1 MSAQAGHGASV
12 HIEACGKT
20 FADGTR
26 ALEPATLDI
35 ARGETLVLLGP
46 SGCGKTTML
55 RIIAGLEVPDAGGR
69 VLFDGKDMTA
79 VPIER
84 RNVGMVFQSY
94 ALFPNMTV
102 SDNIGYG
109 LKIRGIPAKERA
121 ARVAELVALTNI
133 SGLENR
139 RIDQL
144 SGGQRQRVALARA
157 VAIRPGILLLDEPLT
172 ALDAALR
179 DRLRGELNRLLR
191 ALGITTI
198 YVTHDQSEAME
209 LGDRVVVMQKGA
221 IAQIGTPREIY
232 FTPRSRFVAEFI
244 GAANIVEAAIED
256 GHLVLPGGR
265 QPIHGDMDMPAAV
278 AMIRPETI
286 RVTAA
291 GSAPLSG
298 IIDSVSFIGDRQ
310 RLVVSGAS
318 NRLLTVDAPNTVQV
332 KARRTDRIVDFAGR
346 RPPVAARELRRS
358 MSPKPVHIAQISDLH
373 IKPPGSLAYGKVDT
387 AKALERCVAAL
398 NEFDPAPDFV
408 VISGDLADTPTAEE
422 YQYLKRLLAP
432 LKLPFAGIPGN
443 HDSRELMR
451 AAFPSASYAFVSGPL
466 NQKIEVAGLDLLLLD
481 SSVHRKPHGELDG
494 PTLQWLDGMLASSP
508 DRPALLF
515 LHHPPFKAG
524 IWHMDRQNLLN
535 ASDLAP
541 IVRRHP
547 RVQLIATGH
556 VHRATLTMFAGVPT
570 TICPAPNHAVDLD
583 LAELRQPSFKVEPPA
598 FHLHTWFPGEGY
610 GNVVTHQVPIG
621 TFDGPHPFFA
631 ADGKLL

>member
-1 MSAQAGHGASV
+1 MSAQAGHGAAV
-12 HIEACGKT
+12 RIEACGKT

-55 RIIAGLEVPDAGGR
+55 RIIAGLELPDAGGK
-69 VLFDGKDMTA
+69 VLFDGKDMTP

-94 ALFPNMTV
+94 ALFPNMSV

-109 LKIRGIPAKERA
+109 LKIRGVPHKERA

-133 SGLENR
+133 TGLENR

-209 LGDRVVVMQKGA
+209 LGDRVVVMQKGT

-232 FTPRSRFVAEFI
+232 FTPKSRFVAEFI
-244 GAANIVEAAIED
+244 GAANIVEAAVEG

-265 QPIHGDMDMPAAV
+265 QPIGGDTNMLAAV

-286 RVTAA
+286 RVVEA

-318 NRLLTVDAPNTVQV
+318 NRLITVDAPNTVQV
-332 KARRTDRIVDFAGR
+332 RPSERIG
-346 RPPVAARELRRS
+346 LS
-358 MSPKPVHIAQISDLH
+358 ISPDAV
-373 IKPPGSLAYGKVDT
+373 
-387 AKALERCVAAL
+387 
-398 NEFDPAPDFV
+398 
-408 VISGDLADTPTAEE
+408 
-422 YQYLKRLLAP
+422 RLL
-432 LKLPFAGIPGN
+432 
-443 HDSRELMR
+443 
-451 AAFPSASYAFVSGPL
+451 
-466 NQKIEVAGLDLLLLD
+466 
-481 SSVHRKPHGELDG
+481 
-494 PTLQWLDGMLASSP
+494 
-508 DRPALLF
+508 
-515 LHHPPFKAG
+515 PPE
-524 IWHMDRQNLLN
+524 N
-535 ASDLAP
+535 
-541 IVRRHP
+541 
-547 RVQLIATGH
+547 
-556 VHRATLTMFAGVPT
+556 
-570 TICPAPNHAVDLD
+570 
-583 LAELRQPSFKVEPPA
+583 
-598 FHLHTWFPGEGY
+598 
-610 GNVVTHQVPIG
+610 
-621 TFDGPHPFFA
+621 
-631 ADGKLL
+631 